1 MPPARRTLLFRIALV
16 LALLGIGY
24 LAITPTQAV
33 LPESNDK
40 LNHLGAFL
48 VLALLGD
55 HAFPG
60 RPWDWR
66 KFLPLLGYGLL
77 LECIQYFVPNR
88 YFSLWDLAADALGL
102 ALYPLAMG
110 LLLRLSAK
118 RRGRT

>member
-1 MPPARRTLLFRIALV
+1 MPPARRTLLFRIALA

-55 HAFPG
+55 FAFPA

-77 LECIQYFVPNR
+77 LECIQYFVPSR
-88 YFSLWDLAADALGL
+88 FFSLWDLAADALGL
-102 ALYPLAMG
+102 ALYPLVRSG
-110 LLLRLSAK
+110 WLRLTATL
-118 RRGRT
+118 RGK